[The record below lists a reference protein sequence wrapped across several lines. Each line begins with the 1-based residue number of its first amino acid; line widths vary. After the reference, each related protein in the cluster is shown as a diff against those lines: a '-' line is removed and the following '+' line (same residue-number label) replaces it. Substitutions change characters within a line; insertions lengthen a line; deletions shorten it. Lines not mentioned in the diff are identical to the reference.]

1 MMKNLSFE
9 FNLAYEDGVQID
21 RFDPFLDSCSKWKV
35 HDLLLR
41 ILLVCKGKFVASIID
56 RLTYLT
62 SCEKA
67 KYT

>member
-21 RFDPFLDSCSKWKV
+21 RFDPFLDSCSK
-35 HDLLLR
+35 
-41 ILLVCKGKFVASIID
+41 GKFVASIID